1 MLFTLVVN
9 EGPLYFN
16 GIGLHRGLVSNSGD
30 VKRLRT

>member
-9 EGPLYFN
+9 EEPFEMN

-30 VKRLRT
+30 VKRLRL